1 MMEIKDKSTHVFLKT
16 EDNFTSIA
24 KKKFKGVYQVF
35 TTIKLTSQMAD
46 QINSLYSANLEV
58 VRINF
63 KDGFLLIKLKEKST
77 YKNIVKAIK
86 TVIYGE
92 S

>member
-1 MMEIKDKSTHVFLKT
+1 MDILDKSTHVFLKE
-16 EDNFTSIA
+16 EDSFTSIA
-24 KKKFKGVYQVF
+24 KKKFKGVYQVY
-35 TTIKLTSQMAD
+35 TTKKLTSQMAD
-46 QINSLYSANLEV
+46 QINDLYAANLEV

-77 YKNIVKAIK
+77 YKHIVKAIK
-86 TVIYGE
+86 TVIYGK

>member
-1 MMEIKDKSTHVFLKT
+1 MNVIDKSTHVFLKDK
-16 EDNFTSIA
+16 ESFTSIS
-24 KKKFKGVYQVF
+24 KRKFRGVYQVF

-46 QINSLYSANLEV
+46 QINELYSANLEV
-58 VRINF
+58 VRVNF

-77 YKNIVKAIK
+77 YKHIVKAIK
-86 TVIYGE
+86 TVLYGE